1 MFIAPPVNANI
12 NVLDIVPIISFPTC
26 IPDLNSSFAVSSG
39 RLLCISSI
47 VAEMETAT
55 SITAPREAI
64 NIPEKNTPP
73 I

>member
-1 MFIAPPVNANI
+1 MYF
-12 NVLDIVPIISFPTC
+12 LYM
-26 IPDLNSSFAVSSG
+26 
-39 RLLCISSI
+39 
-47 VAEMETAT
+47 AEMETAT